1 MITLHTADLSGNG
14 MKVRLLLSM
23 LGLPYETKKPDM
35 MKGEHKSPA
44 FLQLNPLGQVPVLVD
59 GPVTIRDSQAILVY
73 LARKY
78 GGDTWLPAEPA
89 QMGEVMQWLFFAGN
103 EIYQGPNRLR
113 LANLLKFKV
122 DVELARRITEGALKV
137 MEARLAAHDWLAL
150 DRLTIA
156 DLACYP
162 YTALAYQGDFD
173 LAPYKA
179 VRAWIARIEALP
191 GYVGMPGLPKAA

>member
-23 LGLPYETKKPDM
+23 LGLDYETKKPDM
-35 MKGEHKSPA
+35 MKGEHKSPE
-44 FLQLNPLGQVPVLVD
+44 FLKLNPLGQVPVLID
-59 GPVTIRDSQAILVY
+59 GDLTLRDSQAILVY

-78 GGDTWLPAEPA
+78 GGEAWLPADPA

-113 LANLLKFKV
+113 LAKLLNFKV
-122 DVELARRITEGALKV
+122 DTELATRITETALKV
-137 MEARLAAHDWLAL
+137 MEARLAQHDWLAL
-150 DRLTIA
+150 GRPTIA

-162 YTALAYQGDFD
+162 YTALAYQGGFD

-179 VRAWIARIEALP
+179 VRAWIGRVETLP
-191 GYVGMPGLPKAA
+191 GYVGMPGLPRAA

>member
-1 MITLHTADLSGNG
+1 MITLHTVDLSGNG
-14 MKVRLLLSM
+14 MKVRLLLSL
-23 LGLPYETKKPDM
+23 LGLDYETKKPDM
-35 MKGEHKSPA
+35 MKGEHKSPE
-44 FLQLNPLGQVPVLVD
+44 FLKLNPLGQVPVLVD
-59 GPVTIRDSQAILVY
+59 GAVTLRDSQAILVY

-78 GGDTWLPAEPA
+78 GGDKWLPGDAA

-113 LANLLKFKV
+113 LANLLKLKV
-122 DVELARRITEGALKV
+122 DVELARKITEGALKV
-137 MEARLAAHDWLAL
+137 MEAQLARHDWLAL

-173 LAPYKA
+173 LAPYES

-191 GYVGMPGLPKAA
+191 RYVGMPGLPKAA